1 MSALG
6 PTARLHRRVGPG
18 RAQDTLKLKGVC
30 FATAVVERYK
40 RRGTSVGE
48 AIIEIHL
55 AGVATGVNEDGYREV
70 IG

>member
-1 MSALG
+1 MSTPG

-18 RAQDTLKLKGVC
+18 RAHDMLKLKGVR

-48 AIIEIHL
+48 AVIEIHL
-55 AGVATGVNEDGYREV
+55 AGAATGVNEDGYREW